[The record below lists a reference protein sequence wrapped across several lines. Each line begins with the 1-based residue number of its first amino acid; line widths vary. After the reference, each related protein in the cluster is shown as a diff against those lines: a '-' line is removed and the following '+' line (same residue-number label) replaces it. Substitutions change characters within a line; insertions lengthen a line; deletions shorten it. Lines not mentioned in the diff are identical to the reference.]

1 MNTLHTQQYKHTLS
15 GESVNQFRANKMKE
29 PTQQQR
35 IEQLEKKF
43 NTVVYFSLVLGIA
56 LFIALVTR

>member
-15 GESVNQFRANKMKE
+15 GESVNQYHTDRMKE

-35 IEQLEKKF
+35 IERLEKKI
-43 NTVVYFSLVLGIA
+43 NTVVYALLALGIA